1 MRPCHMPTTSLCQCR
16 YSHPCGH
23 TPKSTPSTTEASL
36 LLSSMLSSMY
46 LSGVIMWDQHVM
58 NEGRG
63 RVGGVSQE
71 KLKLKILN
79 YKNIVQKSHQHVSL
93 FYWVRGLLDAHSL
106 VDITFLFY
114 KKNEK
119 CIKNSKPRSSIF
131 CYRINRKLN
140 LLCKMFF
147 SKYYFKC

>member
-1 MRPCHMPTTSLCQCR
+1 MD
-16 YSHPCGH
+16 
-23 TPKSTPSTTEASL
+23 K
-36 LLSSMLSSMY
+36 
-46 LSGVIMWDQHVM
+46 
-58 NEGRG
+58 
-63 RVGGVSQE
+63 